1 MLGLHY
7 RCVETR
13 ETKGGILCMPRGAL
27 IRMFLPGGKPKKKCW
42 GGGSPTFPKG
52 ISLSSP
58 PAAAQGVGGWVG
70 AQAPRLADG
79 SGAAAQPTPRLRARA
94 LEKPDVL
101 CKAHLGTISP
111 PREKPRPS
119 APPPEFSSQKREGRT
134 KGAPVLTFQSKGG
147 WGGLPSK
154 RPDVEETGVPHFPF
168 RKSHFQEKPPPPPK
182 KRAFAPPSPA
192 AASSGSKLSTERLRT
207 VRSSAIWGDRRSVGL
222 SPSPE
227 PSGGHQQ

>member
-119 APPPEFSSQKREGRT
+119 APPPRIQQPKERGENKRRSRPHLPVQRGLGGGFPP
-134 KGAPVLTFQSKGG
+134 KGQTWKRQASPTSPSESPISK
-147 WGGLPSK
+147 
-154 RPDVEETGVPHFPF
+154 
-168 RKSHFQEKPPPPPK
+168 KSPPPQK